1 MKNKLLL
8 ISLSFLLGAC
18 SASSL
23 PNESSTSP
31 SEDSSSNEE
40 TSSSE
45 SSSNS
50 ENLSAFLS
58 SLGKNVTTISNVTMD
73 GETSAIKTVYDDAN
87 GIAIY
92 VDGTFSSGIST
103 TSQGIVEFI
112 KEDSSYSISFLDSP
126 VNDVNLIYTAFYYG
140 PYDLATLGESVW
152 NEDLTTTDEDTLT
165 CIGGMIGIGSYLDY
179 LDASSSSATLSLDG
193 TPTIEGTLSL
203 DVLFA
208 TIDVPFSISFEDIGT
223 SSSTELNE
231 FNLNPAT
238 LTQKTSFSEEA
249 LAFLGSNSIP
259 FLGFG
264 YGMIETYDAE
274 YLELSIVDVTA
285 ESGIFEK
292 YIAALDS
299 SIWVI
304 DEEYSDIENGT
315 ASYTDTSG
323 SIYMDISFSS
333 DEDNGGFGIYPNGYF
348 SIVIADY
355 SDFE

>member
-8 ISLSFLLGAC
+8 IPLSFLLGAC

-31 SEDSSSNEE
+31 SEDSSSNIE

-45 SSSNS
+45 SSSSNS
-50 ENLSAFLS
+50 LSTFLS
-58 SLGKNVTTISNVTMD
+58 SLGKNATTISNVTMD
-73 GETSAIKTVYDDAN
+73 DETSVVKTVYDDTN

-92 VDGTFSSGIST
+92 VDGTFSSGIT
-103 TSQGIVEFI
+103 ATSQGIVEFI
-112 KEDSSYSISFLDSP
+112 KEGSSYSVSFLDSP
-126 VNDVNLIYTAFYYG
+126 VNDVDLIYSAFYYG

-152 NEDLTTTDEDTLT
+152 NEGLTTNDEDTLT

-193 TPTIEGTLSL
+193 TPKIEGALSL
-203 DVLFA
+203 DVLFD
-208 TIDVPFSISFEDIGT
+208 TIQVPFSISFEDIGT

-231 FNLNPAT
+231 FNANPAA

-249 LAFLGSNSIP
+249 LTFLGSNLIP

-264 YGMIETYDAE
+264 YGMIETYDPE

-292 YIAALDS
+292 YIAAIDS
-299 SIWVI
+299 SIWLI

-323 SIYMDISFSS
+323 NIYMDISFSS

-348 SIVIADY
+348 SIIIADY